1 MIVLLIN
8 IVFMACTDAQMA
20 KFGGLGNEAKVKCW
34 SGGQVIYE
42 GMSTGKVQ
50 SEANSD
56 GYFFK
61 DKASGKLMEVSGD
74 CVITYDP

>member
-1 MIVLLIN
+1 MLLFVYEPPILHEKSDDEFYAAGCYMEPCMIIFFFHVSLI
-8 IVFMACTDAQMA
+8 
-20 KFGGLGNEAKVKCW
+20 
-34 SGGQVIYE
+34 
-42 GMSTGKVQ
+42 GKVQ

-61 DKASGKLMEVSGD
+61 DKASEKLMKVSGD